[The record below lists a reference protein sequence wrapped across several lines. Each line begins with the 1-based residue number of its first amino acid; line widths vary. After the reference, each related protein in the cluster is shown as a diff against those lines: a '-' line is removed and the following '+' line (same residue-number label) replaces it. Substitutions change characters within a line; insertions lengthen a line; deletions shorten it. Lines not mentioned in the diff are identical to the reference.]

1 MACKKAVKVEKVGAQ
16 YEKKDAS
23 QVEVE
28 KMGALVDDQ
37 CPPVSIVA
45 I

>member
-16 YEKKDAS
+16 HEKKDAS

-37 CPPVSIVA
+37 CPPVSVVA